1 MNLKDALS
9 GKLSGD
15 EIGALDRS
23 FEVIGDIGIIELRES
38 LVSKKRE
45 IAEALVCVQKH
56 LKVVLMKTG
65 DVGGKFRVPEYEV
78 VYESK
83 DRDFTWV
90 PKGFRPSKATETVHR
105 EHGCRFKVD
114 PTCAY
119 FSSKLASERGRIR
132 DMVKDGERI
141 LCLFAGVGP
150 FAIVAAR
157 SRDVKVVGVEVNP
170 DAVAFFREN
179 VVLNKVSD
187 KVEVVLGDVS
197 DVLSDVCGTFER
209 IMMPAPKNACDFLE
223 AALKKAK
230 IGTVVHLY
238 CFLSEEEFGGAAE
251 MVSDR
256 CRKAGYRV
264 EVLLVRKCGNIGPY
278 HYRVVVDFRVLGKD

>member
-9 GKLSGD
+9 GKLSSD
-15 EIGALDRS
+15 EIDDVGRS
-23 FEVIGDIGIIELRES
+23 FEVIGDIGIIELDEA
-38 LVSKKRE
+38 LVPKKRE
-45 IAEALVCVQKH
+45 IAEALVSVQKH

-65 DVGGKFRVPEYEV
+65 DVCGKFRVPEYEV

-83 DRDFTWV
+83 DRNFSWV
-90 PKGFRPSKATETVHR
+90 PKGFRPSRATETVHR

-114 PTCAY
+114 PACAY

-132 DMVKDGERI
+132 DMVQDGERI

-157 SRDVKVVGVEVNP
+157 GHDVRIVGVEVNP
-170 DAVAFFREN
+170 AAVAFFREN
-179 VVLNKVSD
+179 VAMNKVSD
-187 KVEVVLGDVS
+187 KVDVILGDVGE
-197 DVLSDVCGTFER
+197 VLSDVCGTFER
-209 IMMPAPKNACDFLE
+209 IMMPAPKNACDYLE
-223 AALKKAK
+223 DALGKAK
-230 IGTVVHLY
+230 IGAFVHFY
-238 CFLSEEEFGGAAE
+238 CFLSEEEIEGAAE
-251 MVSDR
+251 MISLR

-278 HYRVVVDFRVLGKD
+278 HYRVVVDFKVLGKD

>member
-1 MNLKDALS
+1 MNLKDALT
-9 GKLSGD
+9 GKLSSD
-15 EIGALDRS
+15 EIAALDRS
-23 FEVIGDIGIIELRES
+23 FEVIGDIGIIELRDG
-38 LVSKKRE
+38 LVLKKRE
-45 IAEALVCVQKH
+45 IAEALVSVQKH

-78 VYESK
+78 VYESCE
-83 DRDFTWV
+83 RDFSWV
-90 PKGFRPSKATETVHR
+90 PKGFRPLKATETVHK

-114 PTCAY
+114 PARAY

-150 FAIVAAR
+150 FAIVTAR
-157 SRDVKVVGVEVNP
+157 SRDVRIVAVEVNP

-179 VVLNKVSD
+179 VVLNKVTD

-197 DVLSDVCGTFER
+197 RVLSDVCGTFDR
-209 IMMPAPKNACDFLE
+209 IMMPAPKNACDYLE
-223 AALKKAK
+223 DALGKAK
-230 IGTVVHLY
+230 MGAVVHFY
-238 CFLSEEEFGGAAE
+238 CFLSEEEVDGAAE
-251 MVSDR
+251 MVSER

-264 EVLLVRKCGNIGPY
+264 EVLVVRKCGNIGPY
-278 HYRVVVDFRVLGKD
+278 HYRVVVDFKVLGKD